1 MFAAM
6 AADPASFPTVQLAMR
21 SHPACRGST
30 SQDRLEFQRLELL
43 GDAVLDLIVTELLM
57 DALPGESEGGLT
69 VRRSRLVDESS
80 LARWASTVG
89 LSHKLVN
96 PISPV
101 TSKMLA
107 DSVEAVLGAVY
118 KDAGLEY
125 VKALVETDLLK
136 ESLATE
142 VGKVTPQLDASGEWN
157 SKGDLQELLNRM
169 KPRPLV
175 DYVLLEESGPPHFKR
190 FLVCVKIDGKE
201 VGRGESNTKKA
212 AEKLAAKQA
221 LEALSPAVSTAP
233 ATLATL
239 AAPTAVKRDQP
250 EAEKVVRLVV
260 KRQRRI

>member
-21 SHPACRGST
+21 SHPACRDST
-30 SQDRLEFQRLELL
+30 LQDRLEFQRLELL
-43 GDAVLDLIVTELLM
+43 GDAVLDLVVTELLM
-57 DALPGESEGGLT
+57 NVLPGESEGGLT

-80 LARWASTVG
+80 LAKWATTVG

-96 PISPV
+96 PVSSV

-125 VKALVETDLLK
+125 VKILVETDLLK
-136 ESLATE
+136 ENLLTE
-142 VGKVTPQLDASGEWN
+142 VNKITPQLDALGEWN
-157 SKGDLQELLNRM
+157 SKGDLQELLNKM

-175 DYVLLEESGPPHFKR
+175 DYVLLEESGPSHLKH

-201 VGRGESNTKKA
+201 MGRGESNTKKT

-221 LEALSPAVSTAP
+221 LEALS
-233 ATLATL
+233 
-239 AAPTAVKRDQP
+239 APTMPVSPVVMERNQP
-250 EAEKVVRLVV
+250 EVEKVVRLVV
-260 KRQRRI
+260 KRQRRMV